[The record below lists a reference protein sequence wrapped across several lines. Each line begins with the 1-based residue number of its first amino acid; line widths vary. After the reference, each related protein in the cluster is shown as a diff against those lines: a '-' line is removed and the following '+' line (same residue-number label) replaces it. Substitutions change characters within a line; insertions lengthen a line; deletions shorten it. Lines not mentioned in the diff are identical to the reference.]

1 MTPQNHNLYSHY
13 QKQFIKFK
21 NKPALRLIDNK
32 TIYYKDLE
40 KESAKIANYL
50 RDLGVKI
57 GDRVSVQV
65 QKSPEALYLY
75 LACLRAGFVYHPLNV
90 GYKESELNYFFQNAE
105 PSLVVCDQSNLE
117 IITNLALENKISKVL
132 TLNSDSSG
140 SLLEESKKCAST
152 FDTVY
157 QENDDLAALLYS
169 SGTTGTP
176 KGIMLT
182 HLNLSSNAYCLKDI
196 WGFTDEDI
204 LLHALPIFHVHGLF
218 VALGCVFLS
227 GASTFWLD
235 KFNQNEV
242 LSALPK
248 CTVMM
253 GVPTY
258 YTRLLA
264 TNQVNKLVTKNMR
277 LFISGSAPLLTD
289 TFVEFEQ
296 ATGHC
301 ILERYGMTETNMSTS
316 NPLEGKRK
324 AGTVGISLPQ
334 IEIRITDNS
343 GKLLDEGDIGNI
355 QVRGPNVFKG
365 YWRMPEK
372 TSEDFTHDSYFNTGD
387 KGIKDADGYISIV
400 GRSKDMIITG
410 GLNVYPKEVELVI
423 DEIDGILESAVI
435 GIPDQDFGEA
445 VAALIVYEKN
455 ECNPE
460 VEEILKLLKEK
471 ISNFKVPKQIVP
483 IDELP
488 RNTMG
493 KVQKNILRDS
503 FVMLNSK
510 SS

>member
-90 GYKESELNYFFQNAE
+90 GYKEHELDFFFQNAE

-117 IITNLALENKISKVL
+117 IITNLALKNKISKVL
-132 TLNSDSSG
+132 TLNSDSTG
-140 SLLEESKKCAST
+140 SLLKESKKYAST
-152 FDTVY
+152 FDTVHK
-157 QENDDLAALLYS
+157 ENDDLAALLYS

-182 HLNLSSNAYCLKDI
+182 HLNLSSNAYCLKNV
-196 WGFTDEDI
+196 WGFTDKDV

-227 GASTFWLD
+227 GASTFWLNT
-235 KFNQNEV
+235 FNQNEV

-248 CTVMM
+248 CTVIM

-264 TNQVNKLVTKNMR
+264 TNQMSRSVTKNMR

-289 TFVEFEQ
+289 TFAEFEQ

-316 NPLEGKRK
+316 NPLIGKRK
-324 AGTVGISLPQ
+324 AGTVGIPLPQ
-334 IEIRITDNS
+334 VEIRITDNN
-343 GKLLDEGDIGNI
+343 GKLVDEGDIGNI

-372 TSEDFTHDSYFNTGD
+372 TSEEFTHDGYFNTGD

-435 GIPDQDFGEA
+435 GIPNKDFGEA

-455 ECNPE
+455 QCTPE

-471 ISNFKVPKQIVP
+471 VSNFKVPEQIVA

-503 FVMLNSK
+503 FAMLSSK